1 MTIDEVKKM
10 LANQL
15 IIDVKKIEENSRLV
29 EDLGADSLDM
39 IEMLMTLEEKFG
51 ITIPDEKT
59 SELKTVADIASYI
72 DNAKKQ
78 K

>member
-15 IIDVKKIEENSRLV
+15 NIDVKKIEENSRLV

>member
-15 IIDVKKIEENSRLV
+15 NIDVKKIEENSRLV

-59 SELKTVADIASYI
+59 SELKTVADIANYI
-72 DNAKKQ
+72 DNAKK
-78 K
+78 